1 MKKKKISICRI
12 GRKKNSKMVPLTSAG
27 TNKVSSFM
35 SYQGILSKCLNV
47 SATSFKGVFNDV
59 SEIVYGAVL

>member
-1 MKKKKISICRI
+1 
-12 GRKKNSKMVPLTSAG
+12 MVPLTSAG

-35 SYQGILSKCLNV
+35 SYQGILSKRLNV

-59 SEIVYGAVL
+59 RDRGEIVYGAVL